1 MGRAE
6 IWWRGEGWYQW
17 RTQITA
23 PLDRGSHY
31 RDTTS
36 WPHASFS
43 KLQEGALSC
52 LDPSTHT
59 LTGPLLPAQ
68 HRVHTI
74 LSADLVIVLKRG
86 AILEFDKPET
96 LLSQKD
102 SVFASFVRA
111 DK

>member
-1 MGRAE
+1 MALADG
-6 IWWRGEGWYQW
+6 GFGV
-17 RTQITA
+17 TA
-23 PLDRGSHY
+23 TPGKGSHR
-31 RDTTS
+31 RDKTF
-36 WPHASFS
+36 WPHAPSS
-43 KLQEGALSC
+43 KLQEGCLSC
-52 LDPSTHT
+52 PSPPPHTH
-59 LTGPLLPAQ
+59 PDSPSCPAQ

-86 AILEFDKPET
+86 AILEFDKPEK

>member
-1 MGRAE
+1 MEGLELQPHRARAVTTEIRHSGHMPPPPSCRRDASAAPGR
-6 IWWRGEGWYQW
+6 
-17 RTQITA
+17 
-23 PLDRGSHY
+23 PPPNPDS
-31 RDTTS
+31 
-36 WPHASFS
+36 P
-43 KLQEGALSC
+43 SC
-52 LDPSTHT
+52 
-59 LTGPLLPAQ
+59 PAQ

-86 AILEFDKPET
+86 AILEFDKPEK

>member
-1 MGRAE
+1 MNLLLAGV
-6 IWWRGEGWYQW
+6 
-17 RTQITA
+17 RTGFLRCPAHRTNQ
-23 PLDRGSHY
+23 P
-31 RDTTS
+31 
-36 WPHASFS
+36 F
-43 KLQEGALSC
+43 
-52 LDPSTHT
+52 
-59 LTGPLLPAQ
+59 LPTQ

-74 LSADLVIVLKRG
+74 LSADLVMVLKRG

>member
-1 MGRAE
+1 M
-6 IWWRGEGWYQW
+6 
-17 RTQITA
+17 
-23 PLDRGSHY
+23 
-31 RDTTS
+31 
-36 WPHASFS
+36 
-43 KLQEGALSC
+43 EGAETRISSRLREHRAPRPSC
-52 LDPSTHT
+52 HHT
-59 LTGPLLPAQ
+59 KQPLLPTQ

-74 LSADLVIVLKRG
+74 LSADLVMVLKRG